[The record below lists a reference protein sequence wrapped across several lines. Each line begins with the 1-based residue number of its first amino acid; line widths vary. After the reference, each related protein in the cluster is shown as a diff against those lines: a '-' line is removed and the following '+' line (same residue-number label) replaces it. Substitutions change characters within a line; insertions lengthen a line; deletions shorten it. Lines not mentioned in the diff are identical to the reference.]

1 MLTDVRRVFME
12 LSFPLSEADIP
23 PCAGIMSL
31 MQDSQYTLEE
41 TLVPTD
47 LEPLYAEQAAEAS
60 ALYTTKRA
68 NDLDG
73 ATWTRYSISIW
84 SDLRKN
90 AEEAALKHPAMFP
103 MALPARLIECFT
115 RRGMTVLDPFMGVGS
130 TLLAAK
136 RLGRH
141 GIGIELNPEYAQI
154 AEQRLNTLTLEQ
166 EWADEL
172 NTTMNR
178 IYVAD
183 ANNIDQLVAPESV
196 DLVVTSPPYWDILLE
211 KRTADYKPIRH
222 YGDEEKDLGKIR
234 DYHQFLGALQAIFR
248 KVHAVMKPGAY
259 CCVVVMDI
267 RKKNRFYPFHSDLA
281 SSLEEIGFVYDDLI
295 IWDRRH
301 EYNNLRPLG
310 YPAVFRVNKV
320 HEFILILQKAEGK

>member
-1 MLTDVRRVFME
+1 MHDSLYPAE
-12 LSFPLSEADIP
+12 EALAPD
-23 PCAGIMSL
+23 
-31 MQDSQYTLEE
+31 
-41 TLVPTD
+41 D
-47 LEPLYAEQAAEAS
+47 LERVYAEQAAEAS
-60 ALYTTKRA
+60 ALYTARRA

-84 SDLRKN
+84 SDLRKTP
-90 AEEAALKHPAMFP
+90 EEASLKHPAMFP

-115 RRGMTVLDPFMGVGS
+115 RQGMTVLDPFLGVGS

-141 GIGIELNPEYAQI
+141 GIGIELNPEYARI
-154 AEQRLNTLTLEQ
+154 AEQRVNTLTLEQ
-166 EWADEL
+166 EWDDQPL
-172 NTTMNR
+172 SVTSQ
-178 IYVAD
+178 IHVAD
-183 ANNIDQLVAPESV
+183 ANDVDQLIPPESV

-222 YGDEEKDLGKIR
+222 YGDAAKDLGKIR
-234 DYHQFLGALQAIFR
+234 DYRQFLHALQQIFR
-248 KVHAVMKPGAY
+248 KIHAVMRPDAY

-301 EYNNLRPLG
+301 EYSNLRPLG
-310 YPAVFRVNKV
+310 YPAVFRINKV
-320 HEFILILQKAEGK
+320 HEYILIFQKAEGEFGCQASYCADNFA